1 MRALLAALLLCAA
14 TVPPAEV
21 DARAAA
27 IGETLRCV
35 VCLNQSIQ
43 DSDAAL
49 AEAMRQLV
57 RERVEAGDTDDE
69 VRAHLA
75 ARYGEFVLLKPQA
88 SARNLWLWGGPFA
101 VLLAGAAGAVLFVRG
116 GGRGTPAPVPLT
128 EAERAELA
136 RLRPQSSSTTVD

>member
-1 MRALLAALLLCAA
+1 MRALLAALILCAA

-35 VCLNQSIQ
+35 VCKNQSIQ

-49 AEAMRQLV
+49 AEAMRGLV

-69 VRAHLA
+69 VRAHVV
-75 ARYGEFVLLKPQA
+75 ARYGEVVLLRPRA
-88 SARNLWLWGGPFA
+88 SARNLWLWAGPFA
-101 VLLAGAAGAVLFVRG
+101 VLLAGALGAILFVRG
-116 GGRGTPAPVPLT
+116 SGRGTPPAEPLS

-136 RLRPQSSSTTVD
+136 SLRS